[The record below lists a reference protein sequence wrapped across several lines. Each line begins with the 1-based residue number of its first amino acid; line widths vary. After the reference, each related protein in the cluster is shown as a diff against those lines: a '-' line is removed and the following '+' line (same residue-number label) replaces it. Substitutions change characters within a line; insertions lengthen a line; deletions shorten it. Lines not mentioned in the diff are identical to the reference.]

1 MLSKLNIIKTYKGL
15 PKSMYVLFVAQII
28 NRFGDFVMPFLTLYL
43 TVKIGL
49 SAEITGFI
57 VMLTS
62 IINMPASLLGGYAA
76 DKFGRKKTYLY
87 AQGAAALVLLPCAFV
102 SNPIINVGCLMI
114 STFFSG
120 FLRPAMD
127 AMVADILP
135 PDKRQT
141 GFALEYLGINLGVAL
156 GPLVAGMLFKNL
168 LPLLFIGDAI
178 TSFIAVYLIAVNI
191 EETSALKTEK
201 KVYLETEKEEKKN
214 VFLALLER
222 PQLLVFFLVYIVF
235 SIIYTQHRFSLPLA
249 MNEIFGDTGTQK
261 FSLLMSTNAFTV
273 IGLTVFITA
282 LTSKLHPLANMVLAG
297 ITYAIGFGM
306 IGYVDNMF
314 LLILSTVIWTI
325 GEILVTTSFGVYVA
339 NNSPSN
345 YRATFNAVG
354 SISWSVGSA
363 SGTYLAG
370 LYIKHYGL
378 NSLWKVIIVLALI
391 GSLMMGI
398 LRKKTRNLTRIQ
410 ENS

>member
-1 MLSKLNIIKTYKGL
+1 MLTKLNIFKAYKGL
-15 PKSMYVLFVAQII
+15 PKSMYILFIAQVI

-43 TVKIGL
+43 TVKVGL
-49 SAEITGFI
+49 STELTGFL

-87 AQGAAALVLLPCAFV
+87 AQGAAALALVPCAFL
-102 SNPIINVGCLMI
+102 SNAYINVGCLMV
-114 STFFSG
+114 STFFGG

-135 PDKRQT
+135 PEKRQT
-141 GFALEYLGINLGVAL
+141 GYALEYLGINIGVAL
-156 GPLVAGMLFKNL
+156 GPLLAGMLFKRM

-178 TSFIAVYLIAVNI
+178 TSFIAVFLVATNI
-191 EETSALKTEK
+191 EETSTIQSAK

-214 VFLALLER
+214 AFLALLER
-222 PQLLVFFLVYIVF
+222 PKLLVFFLVYIIF
-235 SIIYTQHRFSLPLA
+235 SIIYTQHRFSLPLT
-249 MNEIFGDTGTQK
+249 MNDIFGDDGTQK

-273 IGLTVFITA
+273 IGLTVFITSF
-282 LTSKLHPLANMVLAG
+282 TSKLHPLANMVLAG

-306 IGYVDNMF
+306 VGYVDSML
-314 LLILSTVIWTI
+314 LLIVSTVIWTI

-345 YRATFNAVG
+345 YRATFNAIG

-363 SGTYLAG
+363 AGTYLAG
-370 LYIKHYGL
+370 LYIKQFGL
-378 NSLWKVIIVLALI
+378 SSLWNVVILLSLI
-391 GSLMMGI
+391 ASVMMGM
-398 LRKKTRNLTRIQ
+398 LRRRSGK
-410 ENS
+410 

>member
-1 MLSKLNIIKTYKGL
+1 MFSKLNIFKGYKGL
-15 PKSMYVLFVAQII
+15 PRSMYVLFVAQII

-49 SAEITGFI
+49 SAEVTGFL

-62 IINMPASLLGGYAA
+62 IINMPASLIGGYAA

-87 AQGAAALVLLPCAFV
+87 AQSAAALTLLPCAFF
-102 SNPIINVGCLMI
+102 SNAYINVGCLMI

-127 AMVADILP
+127 AMVSDILP
-135 PDKRQT
+135 PEKRQT
-141 GFALEYLGINLGVAL
+141 GFALEYLGINIGVAL
-156 GPLVAGMLFKNL
+156 GPLVSGILFNKS
-168 LPLLFIGDAI
+168 LPLLFIGDAF
-178 TSFIAVYLIAVNI
+178 TSFIAVYLVASNI
-191 EETSALKTEK
+191 EETNTLKNK
-201 KVYLETEKEEKKN
+201 QKVYLETEREEKKN

-222 PQLLVFFLVYIVF
+222 PQLLVFFFVYIIF
-235 SIIYTQHRFSLPLA
+235 SIIYTQHRFSLPLT
-249 MNEIFGDTGTQK
+249 MNQIFGDDGTQK

-273 IGLTVFITA
+273 IGLTVIITA
-282 LTSKLHPLANMVLAG
+282 FTSKLHPLANMVIAG
-297 ITYAIGFGM
+297 ITYAVGFGM
-306 IGYVDNMF
+306 VGHVDNMF

-354 SISWSVGSA
+354 SISWSIGSA
-363 SGTYLAG
+363 AGTYLAG
-370 LYIKHYGL
+370 VYIKYYGL
-378 NSLWKVIIVLALI
+378 GSLWNVIIVLSII

-398 LRKKTRNLTRIQ
+398 LKKKKVTVGSKLK
-410 ENS
+410 